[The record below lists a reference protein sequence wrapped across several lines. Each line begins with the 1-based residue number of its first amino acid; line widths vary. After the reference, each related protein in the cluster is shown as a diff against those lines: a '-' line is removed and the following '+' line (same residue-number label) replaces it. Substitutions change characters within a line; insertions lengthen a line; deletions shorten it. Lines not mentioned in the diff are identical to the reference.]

1 MKKTGTHE
9 HFQYTEIDEND
20 YIPNTNITWRQFA
33 NKCGYR
39 GEGDIEK
46 AVEVVNSLGSVDD
59 KKLEEYIDDQ
69 EEEFDDAH
77 QKR

>member
-1 MKKTGTHE
+1 MRV
-9 HFQYTEIDEND
+9 I
-20 YIPNTNITWRQFA
+20 NTNMTWRQFA

-46 AVEVVNSLGSVDD
+46 AVEVVNSLGSVND
-59 KKLEEYIDDQ
+59 KTLEEYIDDQ
-69 EEEFDDAH
+69 EEEFDDVH